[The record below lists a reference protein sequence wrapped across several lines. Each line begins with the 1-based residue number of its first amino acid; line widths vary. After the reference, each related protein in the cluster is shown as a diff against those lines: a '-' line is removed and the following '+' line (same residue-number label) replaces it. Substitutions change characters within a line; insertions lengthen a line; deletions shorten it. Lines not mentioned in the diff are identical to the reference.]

1 MNFYEIMFL
10 VFKGYMHHIYQ
21 RENLHNFSRDNAP
34 FTENTGTGP
43 AGNGRGGGGGVPA
56 KITVGVCSM
65 LSESRTLPQTKI
77 RDLPCLT
84 SALKRRVIQR
94 NITYSRALFQRGE
107 AYSVS
112 LQKGVNSRTLYNLS
126 RAI

>member
-43 AGNGRGGGGGVPA
+43 AGNGRGGGEGVGTCENYGGGVQHA
-56 KITVGVCSM
+56 S
-65 LSESRTLPQTKI
+65 
-77 RDLPCLT
+77 
-84 SALKRRVIQR
+84 
-94 NITYSRALFQRGE
+94 
-107 AYSVS
+107 
-112 LQKGVNSRTLYNLS
+112 
-126 RAI
+126 

>member
-1 MNFYEIMFL
+1 MKSCSWCSKVTCIIYISERTSIIFL
-10 VFKGYMHHIYQ
+10 VIMRLLRKTQVLVQ
-21 RENLHNFSRDNAP
+21 REM
-34 FTENTGTGP
+34 
-43 AGNGRGGGGGVPA
+43 GGEGGGVPA

-65 LSESRTLPQTKI
+65 LPESRTLPQTKI

>member
-1 MNFYEIMFL
+1 MRLLRKTQVL
-10 VFKGYMHHIYQ
+10 VQ
-21 RENLHNFSRDNAP
+21 REMGG
-34 FTENTGTGP
+34 E
-43 AGNGRGGGGGVPA
+43 GGGGVPA

-65 LSESRTLPQTKI
+65 LPESRTLPQTKI

-84 SALKRRVIQR
+84 SALKRRVIKR
-94 NITYSRALFQRGE
+94 NITYSRALFQRGK

>member
-1 MNFYEIMFL
+1 MKSCSWCSKVTCIIYISERTSIIFL
-10 VFKGYMHHIYQ
+10 VIMRLLRKTQVLVQ
-21 RENLHNFSRDNAP
+21 REMGG
-34 FTENTGTGP
+34 EGE
-43 AGNGRGGGGGVPA
+43 RGWVPA

-65 LSESRTLPQTKI
+65 LPESRTLPQTKI